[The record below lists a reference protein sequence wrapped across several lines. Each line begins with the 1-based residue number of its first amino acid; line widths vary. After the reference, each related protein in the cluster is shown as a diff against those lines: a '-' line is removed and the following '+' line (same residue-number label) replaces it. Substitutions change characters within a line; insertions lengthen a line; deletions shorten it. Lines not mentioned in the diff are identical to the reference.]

1 MLGQLLNNCG
11 VTRPHGRLWGWANV
25 AVLYQSDDVWATGLH
40 DSVAEAMEAE
50 PTMNISLS
58 VGINSA
64 IPASSSSAAQ
74 FLDSSGY
81 RYVLVAPAG

>member
-58 VGINSA
+58 VAIASTADAALGIFSLK
-64 IPASSSSAAQ
+64 Q
-74 FLDSSGY
+74 
-81 RYVLVAPAG
+81 AGLRCVYLCGHSQ